1 MTLFEIAEDPLW
13 RSRASYICLI
23 IQKLHNVCIE
33 TYGDYLTQLSKIG
46 GYHNKL
52 INIFYLNDP
61 QIQEYFKN
69 LIKIYLN
76 QNSRYGILS
85 EDEVAIGLIDAGKG
99 QKLVKLPEYLWIV
112 SQIKAG
118 DKAVLKVLKIAQDC
132 LNSTDG
138 NQFLIIL
145 PTLTILS
152 NYIYSEH
159 RVNVIEELLNNSM
172 FQNILILS
180 LQTVSSPEISREAL
194 LLCNNILAKSL
205 NLSQKFMSS
214 DSLMM
219 AASAINGEEQSIFQK
234 LICLRT
240 SQIQPK

>member
-1 MTLFEIAEDPLW
+1 MKTLEGCNNVYSLFVTLFEISEDPLW
-13 RSRASYICLI
+13 RSRASCICIL

-33 TYGDYLTQLSKIG
+33 TYGDYLTQLSKIE

-61 QIQEYFKN
+61 QIQEHFKN

-85 EDEVAIGLIDAGKG
+85 EDEVALGLIDAAKG

-112 SQIKAG
+112 SQIRTG

-132 LNSTDG
+132 LNATES
-138 NQFLIIL
+138 NKISIIL

-152 NYIYSEH
+152 NYIY
-159 RVNVIEELLNNSM
+159 N
-172 FQNILILS
+172 
-180 LQTVSSPEISREAL
+180 
-194 LLCNNILAKSL
+194 
-205 NLSQKFMSS
+205 
-214 DSLMM
+214 
-219 AASAINGEEQSIFQK
+219 
-234 LICLRT
+234 
-240 SQIQPK
+240 